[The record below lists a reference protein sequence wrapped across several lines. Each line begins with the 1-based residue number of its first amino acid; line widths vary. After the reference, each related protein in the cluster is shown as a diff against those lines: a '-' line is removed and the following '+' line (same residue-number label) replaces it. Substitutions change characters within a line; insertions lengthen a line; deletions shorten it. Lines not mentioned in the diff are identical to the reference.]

1 MQDVIYVTNIEKGMK
16 FVKELSN
23 CRIFAFYF
31 IGSTFT
37 STIPG
42 ISIAGPN
49 PEGTLYTPTLD
60 VEYLVYGIPK
70 TLNVIPVTPEGIPT
84 PAIITRTCLQI
95 CKIPYL
101 IVNCGTYVE
110 PKIPHIKLP
119 SAKPGNRIDSGY
131 ALPIEIVENLFNESR
146 ELAKLILKNID
157 CVLIGESIP
166 GGTTTALGILIG
178 LGYNAWGKV
187 SSASPNN
194 PHDLKKKVVE
204 EGLKKSGIKPSKEN
218 NPFQIVSNLGDPV
231 HISITGFVY
240 EALNR
245 NVKVVLAGGTQMAA
259 VLALL
264 KSFKANLSSNVIIA
278 TTRWIINDK
287 TSSLVS
293 LVEEIEPNVPI
304 VAVNLNFSNAPFE
317 GLRKYEEGY
326 VKEGVGAGGTTLITH
341 VLTGKTM
348 KEICQEIYKEYE
360 RLIKQRS

>member
-1 MQDVIYVTNIEKGMK
+1 MYVTNVGKGKEFIEKLK
-16 FVKELSN
+16 N

-60 VEYLVYGIPK
+60 VEYVVLGKPK

-84 PAIITRTCLQI
+84 PAIITRTCLQL

-119 SAKPGNRIDSGY
+119 SAKPGNRIDSGNV
-131 ALPIEIVENLFNESR
+131 LPIEIVEGLFNEAR
-146 ELAKLILKNID
+146 ELAKLILKDID
-157 CVLIGESIP
+157 YVLIGESIP

-187 SSASPNN
+187 SSASPSN
-194 PHDLKKKVVE
+194 PHDLKKRVVE
-204 EGLKKSGIKPSKEN
+204 EGLRKSGIRLSKDN
-218 NPFQIVSNLGDPV
+218 DPFKIVSCLGDPV
-231 HISITGFVY
+231 HISIAGFVY
-240 EALNR
+240 EALSRGIN
-245 NVKVVLAGGTQMAA
+245 VVLAGGTQMAA
-259 VLALL
+259 VLAIL
-264 KSFKANLSSNVIIA
+264 KSLGTDLKKYIIVA
-278 TTRWIINDK
+278 TTRWIVNDK
-287 TSSLVS
+287 SSNLVS
-293 LVEEIEPNVPI
+293 LIEEIEPDVPI
-304 VAVNLNFSNAPFE
+304 VAVNLDFSNAPYE

-326 VKEGVGAGGTTLITH
+326 VKEGVGAGGTTLVTYI
-341 VLTGKTM
+341 LTGKSIGQ
-348 KEICQEIYKEYE
+348 ICQEIYKEYE
-360 RLIKQRS
+360 RLLKTS